1 MLLIRGA
8 RNPCRPAWGEWGV
21 GRQQD
26 FGGQDMKGGRRD
38 DKESEVTGF
47 KNCMAGAW
55 AVIKSADA
63 VIEL

>member
-1 MLLIRGA
+1 MRINCMLLIRGA
-8 RNPCRPAWGEWGV
+8 RNPCRPGWGWGG

-26 FGGQDMKGGRRD
+26 FGGRD